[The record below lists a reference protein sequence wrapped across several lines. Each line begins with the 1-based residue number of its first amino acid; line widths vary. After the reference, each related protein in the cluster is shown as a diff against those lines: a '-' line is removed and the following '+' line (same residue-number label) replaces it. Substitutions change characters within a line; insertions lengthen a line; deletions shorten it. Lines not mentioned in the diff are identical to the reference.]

1 MGNRAVITTSKEW
14 KNDGIGV
21 YVHWNGGRDSVEA
34 FLTYCEMKGY
44 RAPDQDCY
52 GWARLCQVLGNF
64 FGGST
69 CVGIDKLWYLDK
81 DNGDNG
87 VYVIEGWKIVDR
99 IYYEGSEQHEYDLGA
114 MLKAIDE
121 RMPEGERFGDEFWE
135 AELVDVADLEVGDV
149 VFVQDWDGS
158 ISKETVSGIGV
169 DKFVNGTRVFG
180 IPYVNKY
187 ASEQPENNINNYL
200 QNKSY
205 RRIKAK

>member
-69 CVGIDKLWYLDK
+69 SVGIDKLWYLDK

-99 IYYEGSEQHEYDLGA
+99 IYHDGPEQHGYDLGK

-135 AELVDVADLEVGDV
+135 ADLVDVADLEVGDV
-149 VFVQDWDGS
+149 VFVPNWDGS